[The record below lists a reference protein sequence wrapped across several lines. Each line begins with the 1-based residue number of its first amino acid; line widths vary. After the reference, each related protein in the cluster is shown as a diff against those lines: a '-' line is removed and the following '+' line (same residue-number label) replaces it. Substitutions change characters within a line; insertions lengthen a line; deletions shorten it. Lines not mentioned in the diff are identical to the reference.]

1 MNLITTLGP
10 KKSDELG
17 MILPHEH
24 IFVDL
29 RTWDQ
34 PGYAQADTADVI
46 ALMTPEL
53 IKAREVG
60 VTAIVECSTV
70 GVGRRADI
78 LKAVS
83 EASGF
88 LLVAPTGIYR
98 EPWVPAWAHNASEAE
113 LAQWMQA
120 ELEGQIEQS
129 GVQAGFIKLSAGDNG
144 LTTCE
149 TKILHAAA
157 RAAAATGAAIGSHT
171 IQGRVVRDQLD
182 IIENSGYTAERF
194 IWIHAMVEEK
204 MELNLELARRG
215 VWIEYDSIGDGV
227 NDDRILSRILQMLD
241 AGLGGHLL
249 LSQDRGSYDPAQPG
263 GGAPRP
269 YTYINEQFLPKL
281 RASGVD
287 DLTIHKMTHQNPFLA
302 FAR

>member
-194 IWIHAMVEEK
+194 IWIHAMVEEE

>member
-1 MNLITTLGP
+1 
-10 KKSDELG
+10 
-17 MILPHEH
+17 
-24 IFVDL
+24 
-29 RTWDQ
+29 
-34 PGYAQADTADVI
+34 
-46 ALMTPEL
+46 
-53 IKAREVG
+53 
-60 VTAIVECSTV
+60 
-70 GVGRRADI
+70 
-78 LKAVS
+78 
-83 EASGF
+83 
-88 LLVAPTGIYR
+88 
-98 EPWVPAWAHNASEAE
+98 
-113 LAQWMQA
+113 
-120 ELEGQIEQS
+120 
-129 GVQAGFIKLSAGDNG
+129 
-144 LTTCE
+144 
-149 TKILHAAA
+149 
-157 RAAAATGAAIGSHT
+157 
-171 IQGRVVRDQLD
+171 
-182 IIENSGYTAERF
+182 
-194 IWIHAMVEEK
+194 MVEEK